1 MGLGTPEIFFLAEA
15 YLDLCR
21 CNSADKI
28 PRFPGS
34 CTASKRISWSLV
46 GKGRSW
52 CKLTFQLD
60 TAIWRQKH
68 RNALRKKWSAWRGFF
83 DRITGIQVV
92 VDLEHRETP
101 VVELCASVEHAE
113 NFIATDRG
121 ELISTLDRVIHKI
134 EEQLRRHKKKITGH
148 RATSH
153 KHLEVPD
160 KPQAESE

>member
-1 MGLGTPEIFFLAEA
+1 MVQVNISARHGHLAPETQERITEKVERLA
-15 YLDLCR
+15 R
-21 CNSADKI
+21 
-28 PRFPGS
+28 
-34 CTASKRISWSLV
+34 
-46 GKGRSW
+46 
-52 CKLTFQLD
+52 
-60 TAIWRQKH
+60 
-68 RNALRKKWSAWRGFF
+68 FF

-92 VDLEHRETP
+92 VDLEDRETP

-121 ELISTLDRVIHKI
+121 ELVSTLDRVIHKI

-160 KPQAESE
+160 EPQAESE